1 MQKLFLFLAL
11 SFVSFQLLGQSRF
24 SKDKTIELEISS
36 MEINISENGA
46 FSVLRPYQDYKEGYY
61 MIANSGNSAI
71 DENYFLWATVH
82 VDPEQPT
89 LIKKAEVCYDVFDYY
104 TVSNLNGGPSFKVPA
119 LDMNEQ
125 SSSPISRPDTYPFHT
140 RLSNSQPP
148 LWQQKT
154 VIGEFPMGK
163 PSTENYQC
171 REVDTSSMQTKLE
184 GRGYYQLR
192 LAIGAKKV
200 IRITKATLTY

>member
-1 MQKLFLFLAL
+1 MQKLILFLTL

-46 FSVLRPYQDYKEGYY
+46 FSVLSPYQDYKEGYY
-61 MIANSGNSAI
+61 MIANTGNSAI
-71 DENYFLWATVH
+71 DENYFLWLSVH
-82 VDPEQPT
+82 VDPEEPV

-104 TVSNLNGGPSFKVPA
+104 PKSNLDGGPAYKVPA
-119 LDMNEQ
+119 LDVNEEN
-125 SSSPISRPDTYPFHT
+125 SSFRRPDTYPFHT
-140 RLSNSQPP
+140 RLSNSEPP

-163 PSTENYQC
+163 PTTENYQC